1 MSTMQ
6 IAMKTMFE
14 HAKASMDTVDL
25 GELSCLTEYAS
36 AEASRMAEL
45 CTGVGLLA
53 SGDEHDCSTL
63 RNPESLCSLM
73 LALSH
78 SFDTIAAMVNVGDAA
93 TSELEKRSER
103 AVILAKA
110 KGGAA

>member
-1 MSTMQ
+1 MNTMQ
-6 IAMKTMFE
+6 VAMRAMFK
-14 HAKASMDTVDL
+14 HAKGSMDTVEL
-25 GELSCLTEYAS
+25 GELSCLTERAS
-36 AEASRMAEL
+36 EEASRMAEL
-45 CTGVGLLA
+45 CTGLGILA
-53 SGDEHDCSTL
+53 SADELDGATL

-78 SFDTIAAMVNVGDAA
+78 SFDTIAAMVQVGDAA

-103 AVILAKA
+103 PEILTKA